1 MSYKDIFKDIA
12 GNSYSN
18 IYVLYGREKYLFEM
32 IINKINE
39 TFEGDSFKEFNYQV
53 VDSQEMPPDQ
63 IMDNFEVLPFM
74 AERRFVVVKNS
85 QFFNPTKNNLTEAQE
100 KRLISYFENPS
111 KQTIVIF
118 QCGVSIDRRKK
129 IYKSASKNG
138 NVVELNKLEG
148 SDLTKWLIKQA
159 KEQGKIFETSAVSV
173 FIGNIGY
180 QTKNSS
186 KTIYDLKNE
195 LLKVVGFVGD
205 KENIEVSDVNSILA
219 KTLEINVFELVEY
232 MASSNAVLA
241 LKMTDELLLNG
252 ESEFM
257 ILSMIGRHFRLLK
270 KVKTYLEAGYTS
282 SSIATKLKLHPFV
295 TKKYGAQSSKF
306 SHSLLTK
313 VINEVAETDY
323 RVKTGR
329 GTSRLELEKLIVGFK
344 L

>member
-1 MSYKDIFKDIA
+1 MSYKDILKDIA
-12 GNSYSN
+12 SNSYSN

-39 TFEGDSFKEFNYQV
+39 TFEGDSFKEFNYQTI
-53 VDSQEMPPDQ
+53 DSQEMSADQ
-63 IMDNFEVLPFM
+63 IMDNFEGLPFM
-74 AERRFVVVKNS
+74 GDRRFVIVKNA

-111 KQTIVIF
+111 EQTVVIF

-129 IYKSASKNG
+129 IYKAASKNAS
-138 NVVELNKLEG
+138 VVELNKLEG
-148 SDLTKWLIKQA
+148 SDLSKWLIKQA
-159 KEQGKIFETSAVSV
+159 KDQGKKFETSAVSV
-173 FIGNIGY
+173 FVSNIGY
-180 QTKNSS
+180 QTKNSN

-195 LLKVVGFVGD
+195 LLKVSAFVGE

-270 KVKTYLEAGYTS
+270 KVKTYLEAGYS
-282 SSIATKLKLHPFV
+282 ASAIATKLKLHPFV
-295 TKKYGAQSSKF
+295 TKKYAAQSSKF
-306 SHSLLTK
+306 RHKLLTK
-313 VINEVAETDY
+313 VITDVAETDY
-323 RVKTGR
+323 RIKTGR